1 MLENMT
7 IIAAITFLLGAILLL
22 FAWKGMAVP
31 SDADMP
37 CPTNLYWAYKVMVEF
52 QTLIAAGMALVAAVY
67 ARAKTH

>member
-1 MLENMT
+1 
-7 IIAAITFLLGAILLL
+7 
-22 FAWKGMAVP
+22 MAVP

-67 ARAKTH
+67 ARVKTH